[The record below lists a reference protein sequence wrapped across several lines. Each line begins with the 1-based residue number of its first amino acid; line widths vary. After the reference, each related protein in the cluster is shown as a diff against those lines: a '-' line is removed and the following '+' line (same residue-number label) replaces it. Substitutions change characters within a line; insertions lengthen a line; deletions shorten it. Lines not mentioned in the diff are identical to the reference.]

1 VRAPVDGE
9 AFLVGRT
16 AERMRSEIRV
26 RFGFREATIADADAL
41 KEGDK
46 DQTLEKENWKV
57 VYDKNELRPSHLIST
72 FMKTLGHADLVRGLE
87 RQTPALALLHDR
99 VARTYQNAKQEK
111 REFLNRIIPLVLK
124 DAQIGTWRGRAEH
137 AEHWRKEF
145 A

>member
-1 VRAPVDGE
+1 MRAPVDGE

-72 FMKTLGHADLVRGLE
+72 FMKTLGHADLVIVVLSAKYLRSPYCMTELHALIK
-87 RQTPALALLHDR
+87 TPS
-99 VARTYQNAKQEK
+99 
-111 REFLNRIIPLVLK
+111 
-124 DAQIGTWRGRAEH
+124 
-137 AEHWRKEF
+137 RKSGNSSTGSSRSCSRMHK
-145 A
+145 

>member
-1 VRAPVDGE
+1 MRAPVDGE

-41 KEGDK
+41 KEGGK

-72 FMKTLGHADLVRGLE
+72 FMKTLGHAGRWCSCRMAVRMSAGC
-87 RQTPALALLHDR
+87 
-99 VARTYQNAKQEK
+99 KS
-111 REFLNRIIPLVLK
+111 ICIPL
-124 DAQIGTWRGRAEH
+124 ASI
-137 AEHWRKEF
+137 
-145 A
+145 